1 MNSGNN
7 LFETFLSDDMDIYND
22 TDTQYTE
29 LQNSNSLDIQYD
41 IHLPLN
47 NLVDDINQEEC
58 VLENNCAVVS
68 FEEKNKLK
76 ELQDGWK
83 LGYLIQT
90 CLGKL

>member
-7 LFETFLSDDMDIYND
+7 LFETFLSDGMDIYND
-22 TDTQYTE
+22 TDTQYIE
-29 LQNSNSLDIQYD
+29 LQNSNSLDIQHD
-41 IHLPLN
+41 VHI
-47 NLVDDINQEEC
+47 NLVDDTNQEEC

-76 ELQDGWK
+76 ELLDGWK

>member
-1 MNSGNN
+1 MNNGHN
-7 LFETFLSDDMDIYND
+7 LFETFLSDGMDIYND

-29 LQNSNSLDIQYD
+29 LQNSNSLDIQHD
-41 IHLPLN
+41 IHIPLN
-47 NLVDDINQEEC
+47 NLVDDTNQEEC
-58 VLENNCAVVS
+58 ALENNCAVVT

-76 ELQDGWK
+76 ELLDGWK